1 MPLRLLKNLEF
12 HKWAKGEGLTNAML
26 CAAAVEIENGLVD
39 ARLGGFL
46 IKKRVAASG
55 KGKRGSYRTIAAHRQ
70 GNRLIFL
77 HGFSK
82 NEKDDISNKELKAL
96 RKLGDQYMEYSEPT
110 LSKQVAERIVVEIK
124 YHEQNLRKRP

>member
-82 NEKDDISNKELKAL
+82 NEKDDISNKELTRL
-96 RKLGDQYMEYSEPT
+96 IHPT
-110 LSKQVAERIVVEIK
+110 DT
-124 YHEQNLRKRP
+124 HC